1 MMNKKHSEF
10 VAAPLIAMAASEDRS
25 MLKGI
30 SILFLLH
37 DLLPWDEDQPGLT
50 PRCLQTKLQRMGIPR
65 EMRALQR
72 DLEDLVD
79 VAWVETEGQRPRR
92 YRRYYP
98 QSLVHAMMGKRA
110 AGVPDWTSEIVLRNG
125 ADEGF

>member
-1 MMNKKHSEF
+1 MMNKTNSEF

-30 SILFLLH
+30 SILSLLH

-72 DLEDLVD
+72 DLEDLVE

-98 QSLVHAMMGKRA
+98 QSLVYRLTGKHA
-110 AGVPDWTSEIVLRNG
+110 AGVPDWPSEIVFRNG
-125 ADEGF
+125 DDENF